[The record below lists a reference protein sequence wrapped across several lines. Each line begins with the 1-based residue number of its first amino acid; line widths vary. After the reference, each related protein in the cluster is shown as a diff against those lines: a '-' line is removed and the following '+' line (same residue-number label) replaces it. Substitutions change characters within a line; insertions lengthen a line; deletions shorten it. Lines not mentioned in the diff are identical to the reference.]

1 MWVHAWVCVWESSY
15 KWRPFKRKYW
25 IEISQWMHIRLET
38 SAIGITNFTKYFA
51 SSRQENEQECVREA
65 RKELA
70 NKGDTTGEKLD
81 RYIDWTLLSL
91 NCCSSDKRN
100 NARER
105 KKKQLLFSR
114 VYEFIE
120 YLRRNSNSFDLLYS
134 DRRQLFSPFICRCWW
149 TKNVIFRFENVN
161 KIQCL

>member
-1 MWVHAWVCVWESSY
+1 
-15 KWRPFKRKYW
+15 
-25 IEISQWMHIRLET
+25 MHIRLET

-105 KKKQLLFSR
+105 KKNNFCSVVFMSLLSIC
-114 VYEFIE
+114 VAIQILSIYYIPIDV
-120 YLRRNSNSFDLLYS
+120 SFFLH
-134 DRRQLFSPFICRCWW
+134 LFVVVGEQ
-149 TKNVIFRFENVN
+149 KM
-161 KIQCL
+161 